1 MAKFT
6 WTPEK
11 EIAAMELSVGG
22 KANYEVAELLGVTP
36 VCVAQWK
43 QKPEFQERMKENFK
57 EFRQRVMSEGIA
69 DRINRIKRLN
79 LRWNQL
85 NSVFEKRAKD
95 PFFKDSVPGWD
106 TGLMTHE
113 QKSIGS
119 GDLATVIDVYR
130 VDVATIK
137 EEREIA
143 KQAAQ
148 ELGQW
153 EEKTRHTIDTSL
165 LTDEELEVLERV
177 HSRFPTQP

>member
-79 LRWNQL
+79 LRWNQIDK
-85 NSVFEKRAKD
+85 V
-95 PFFKDSVPGWD
+95 FKDRSKDTSHMSVPGWD
-106 TGLMTHE
+106 TGLLTHE

-119 GDLATVIDVYR
+119 GELATVIDVYR
-130 VDVATIK
+130 VDTPTIK

-153 EEKTRHTIDTSL
+153 EEKVRQVIDTSL
-165 LTDEELEVLERV
+165 LTDEELEIVERIQ
-177 HSRFPTQP
+177 SRFPANP